1 MAITPSAEYTLTKQ
15 EFLNS
20 VINKIGKEEFADQAF
35 VNPLKRFKGGFIE
48 NASDIE
54 EIYVG
59 RATDTG
65 YDKEGTGV
73 LDRAK
78 PTVNVQYH
86 TNELEHGYKV
96 TVHDKQVRK
105 GFTSKGGI
113 STLANHIIQSMHTG
127 AELDEYQD
135 ILNTLKALATAKTT
149 NNTISV
155 SPVKDETTAKAF
167 VKEVKKVIPKM
178 GEWNE
183 VYSAKPNFAPK
194 NRLVLFIDS
203 DVDVEIQTEYLA
215 SLFNMTVSQLND
227 TTKITVPNLKTK
239 LGDNQF
245 ALLCDERCIKV
256 HPTYYNVES
265 IRNTRGKFTNY
276 DLVTGTLLSY
286 TDWFQ
291 FVVFTEKAS

>member
-1 MAITPSAEYTLTKQ
+1 MTIAPIGEYTISKQ

-20 VINKIGKEEFADQAF
+20 VINKIGKQEFSDQAF

-48 NASDIE
+48 SASDIE

-59 RATDTG
+59 RVEDTG
-65 YDKEGTGV
+65 YDVEGTGV
-73 LDRAK
+73 LDRVK
-78 PTVNVQYH
+78 PMVSVQYH
-86 TNELEHGYKV
+86 TNEIEHGYKT
-96 TVHDKQVRK
+96 TVQDKQVRK

-127 AELDEYQD
+127 AEIDEYQD
-135 ILNTLKALATAKTT
+135 VLDVVKALCGAKKTG
-149 NNTISV
+149 NTISV
-155 SPVKDETTAKAF
+155 SPVKDETSAKAF

-178 GEWNE
+178 GEWND
-183 VYSAKPNFAPK
+183 VYSSKPNFAPK

-215 SLFNMTVSQLND
+215 SLFNMTVAQLND

-245 ALLCDERCIKV
+245 ALLCDERCLKIN
-256 HPTYYNVES
+256 PTYYNVES

-286 TDWFQ
+286 TDWYQ
-291 FVVFTEKAS
+291 FVVFTEKTA